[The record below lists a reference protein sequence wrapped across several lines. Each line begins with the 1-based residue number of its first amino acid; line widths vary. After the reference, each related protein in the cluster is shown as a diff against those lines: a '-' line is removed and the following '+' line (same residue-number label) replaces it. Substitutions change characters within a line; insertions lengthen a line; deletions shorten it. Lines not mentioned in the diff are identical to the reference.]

1 MPCLTPQP
9 APCPTQA
16 LQSLVLFSDRSNA
29 CAPSCPPAPGRP
41 TTKPFPAAVPDGA
54 TFIFFYAFI
63 AAVFGRLAGLRST
76 LSGWV
81 KGGPCRRCRNPGEI
95 TGLTLQGGPG
105 GRGAGG
111 ERGAGAGGGGRQR
124 ARSGG
129 SPRPPRRSGAER
141 SGQGCGMEGSRTPP
155 RYGSLES
162 TRWPPAGAGP
172 EDEIVSMAD
181 STTTIDDIEG
191 ELFKIERIREI
202 LVRRESELRYM
213 MDDIQLCK
221 EISRLKKELQ
231 KLIALP
237 ENEKSNE
244 EKQKEEELVQ
254 QIHKLVETRDFLVD
268 DVEFERLREREEDK
282 EMAEFLQS
290 KLSKSYLQKATPVK
304 EKKMTSRGQQTS
316 TPYMT
321 KTGLTLLKEC
331 CGFTCSI
338 M

>member
-1 MPCLTPQP
+1 M
-9 APCPTQA
+9 
-16 LQSLVLFSDRSNA
+16 
-29 CAPSCPPAPGRP
+29 
-41 TTKPFPAAVPDGA
+41 
-54 TFIFFYAFI
+54 
-63 AAVFGRLAGLRST
+63 
-76 LSGWV
+76 
-81 KGGPCRRCRNPGEI
+81 
-95 TGLTLQGGPG
+95 
-105 GRGAGG
+105 
-111 ERGAGAGGGGRQR
+111 
-124 ARSGG
+124 
-129 SPRPPRRSGAER
+129 ER
-141 SGQGCGMEGSRTPP
+141 SRSRSPP
-155 RYGSLES
+155 RYGSLEP
-162 TRWPPAGAGP
+162 TRWQP

-221 EISRLKKELQ
+221 EISRLKQELQ
-231 KLIALP
+231 QLIALP

-244 EKQKEEELVQ
+244 ERQKEEELVQ

-282 EMAEFLQS
+282 EMAEFLQ
-290 KLSKSYLQKATPVK
+290 TPAK

-316 TPYMT
+316 APYVT